1 MTPPIFSRN
10 LLSESI
16 IHTMFFVY
24 SIDHKWNDNNWTN
37 HNEQN
42 RAQQSS
48 SKKEWLFFLYI
59 SYMVYL
65 FLFIKLLY

>member
-1 MTPPIFSRN
+1 MTPLIFSRN

-48 SKKEWLFFLYI
+48 SKKGMIVFF
-59 SYMVYL
+59 
-65 FLFIKLLY
+65 FFFILHGLLIFIY

>member
-48 SKKEWLFFLYI
+48 SKKGMIVFFL